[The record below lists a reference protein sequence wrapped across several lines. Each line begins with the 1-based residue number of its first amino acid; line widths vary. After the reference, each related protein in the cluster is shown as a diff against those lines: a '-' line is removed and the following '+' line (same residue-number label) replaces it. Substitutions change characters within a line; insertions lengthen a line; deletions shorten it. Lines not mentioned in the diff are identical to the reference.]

1 GSPSVI
7 LLPRAMTTRRPR
19 TMAPNW
25 SAATVAPQS
34 FTSPTAFGLISR
46 EFASSPRERRSRT
59 TSLALTRRSTSP
71 TLRSHFGRMT
81 SWIGSLPSELEAGH
95 AYCST
100 SPCSSDRGRGCR
112 IGGFQ
117 RRLRPRAEACV
128 ERRGGREGGDGV
140 RQVRQSQGVEDE
152 HRGARR
158 RWGAALLPARPGL

>member
-1 GSPSVI
+1 
-7 LLPRAMTTRRPR
+7 MTTRRPR

-46 EFASSPRERRSRT
+46 EFASSQRERRSRT
-59 TSLALTRRSTSP
+59 TSLALTRCSTSP

-81 SWIGSLPSELEAGH
+81 SWIGSLPSELEAGY

-112 IGGFQ
+112 IGGVQ
-117 RRLRPRAEACV
+117 HRPRPRAEDRG
-128 ERRGGREGGDGV
+128 EGPGGRGGGGGG
-140 RQVRQSQGVEDE
+140 RQKRPSA
-152 HRGARR
+152 RG
-158 RWGAALLPARPGL
+158 GGGNHG

>member
-1 GSPSVI
+1 
-7 LLPRAMTTRRPR
+7 MTTRRPR

-46 EFASSPRERRSRT
+46 EFASSQRERRSRT
-59 TSLALTRRSTSP
+59 TSLALTRCSTSP

-81 SWIGSLPSELEAGH
+81 SWIGSLPSELEAGY

-112 IGGFQ
+112 IGGD
-117 RRLRPRAEACV
+117 LRHHRPPGQIPVVCL
-128 ERRGGREGGDGV
+128 GGREGRDDEGE
-140 RQVRQSQGVEDE
+140 QLQS
-152 HRGARR
+152 RGEEYVNNRVIPEGR
-158 RWGAALLPARPGL
+158 GALLPART

>member
-1 GSPSVI
+1 
-7 LLPRAMTTRRPR
+7 MTTRRPR

-46 EFASSPRERRSRT
+46 EFASSQRERRSRT
-59 TSLALTRRSTSP
+59 TSLALTRCSTSP

-81 SWIGSLPSELEAGH
+81 SWIGSLPSELEAGY

-112 IGGFQ
+112 IGGVQ
-117 RRLRPRAEACV
+117 RRLRPRAEACA
-128 ERRGGREGGDGV
+128 ERRGGREGGGGGGPV
-140 RQVRQSQGVEDE
+140 SQGQ
-152 HRGARR
+152 RGGEEKH
-158 RWGAALLPARPGL
+158 GAP

>member
-1 GSPSVI
+1 
-7 LLPRAMTTRRPR
+7 MTTRRPR

-46 EFASSPRERRSRT
+46 EFASSQRERRSRT
-59 TSLALTRRSTSP
+59 TSLALTRCSTSP

-81 SWIGSLPSELEAGH
+81 SWIGSLPSELEAGY

-112 IGGFQ
+112 IGGVQ
-117 RRLRPRAEACV
+117 RRLRPPGEALG
-128 ERRGGREGGDGV
+128 ERRGGPGSGGGGPQRHP
-140 RQVRQSQGVEDE
+140 RQEVGEE
-152 HRGARR
+152 E
-158 RWGAALLPARPGL
+158 PGG